1 MAQGWS
7 YTGNDTRK
15 EPQSR
20 RVRSPALHSGLPT
33 HSCLSLHILPRSPHP
48 RTLWC
53 HPQTPH
59 ISVLSTELSREA
71 DGCSLKTAPLLGCFL
86 WAPRSW
92 EDWTLASP
100 SRLEGPS
107 ALLLFHAHNPI
118 FAQEDAFPPHAGR
131 WPPPRLTF
139 PLPANPGVLTALMSS
154 SYLAGILAVTD
165 WWSHAVSH
173 TVAADGLQ
181 GLCGTFTRGMANH
194 PDTVLRLMLT
204 AHRNPVLE
212 RNHKEDSHEEGQR
225 WRRASWNL
233 RANYLR
239 QYPRAF
245 SLGSSPGF
253 FMTARH

>member
-1 MAQGWS
+1 MSSSDTTYFCSFHWAQSGGW
-7 YTGNDTRK
+7 R
-15 EPQSR
+15 
-20 RVRSPALHSGLPT
+20 LLPEG
-33 HSCLSLHILPRSPHP
+33 SNSAG
-48 RTLWC
+48 
-53 HPQTPH
+53 
-59 ISVLSTELSREA
+59 V
-71 DGCSLKTAPLLGCFL
+71 FL
-86 WAPRSW
+86 WAQRSW
-92 EDWTLASP
+92 EDWTLVSP
-100 SRLEGPS
+100 SWLEGPS
-107 ALLLFHAHNPI
+107 ALLLFNAHNPI
-118 FAQEDAFPPHAGR
+118 FAQEDAFPPRAGH
-131 WPPPRLTF
+131 WPPPLLTF

-204 AHRNPVLE
+204 AHRNPVLG

-245 SLGSSPGF
+245 SSGSSPGF